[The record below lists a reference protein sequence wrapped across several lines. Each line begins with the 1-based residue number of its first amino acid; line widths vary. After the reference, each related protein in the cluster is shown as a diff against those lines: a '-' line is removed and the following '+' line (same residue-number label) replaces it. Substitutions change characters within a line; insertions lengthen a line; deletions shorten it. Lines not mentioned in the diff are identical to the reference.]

1 MSGSHFTADL
11 PFLRRFL
18 VHPLRVASPVPS
30 GPALAA
36 AIAAQIEPDVRGS
49 VLELGPG
56 TGTVTQAIRNRGIAE
71 SDLIAIENDP
81 DFIALLRQ
89 RFPQS
94 RILEGDA
101 FDFARLLRLEKIAG
115 PFRAIVSGIPV
126 LTQPIE
132 IRRRFLREAMTLL
145 KPSAP
150 FIQFSY
156 GRKPPLPVPPDVAVR
171 HAQTIWRNIPPM
183 HIWVYRREQ
192 EEVL

>member
-1 MSGSHFTADL
+1 MSGPHVAADL

-18 VHPLRVASPVPS
+18 AHPLRIASPVPS

-36 AIAAQIEPDVRGS
+36 AIAAQIEPHARGR
-49 VLELGPG
+49 VLELGAG
-56 TGTVTQAIRNRGIAE
+56 TGTVTRAIGDRGIPA
-71 SDLIAIENDP
+71 SDLVAIESDP

-94 RILEGDA
+94 RIVEGDA
-101 FDFARLLRLEKIAG
+101 FDFAHLLRAEKMAG

-126 LTQPIE
+126 LTQPIDT
-132 IRRRFLREAMTLL
+132 RRRFLRDAMTFL
-145 KPSAP
+145 KPGAP

-156 GRKPPLPVPPDVAVR
+156 GRKPPLPVLPEVSVR

-183 HIWVYRREQ
+183 HIWVYQRAQEQ
-192 EEVL
+192 VQ